1 MHAPILLP
9 QEGDTVFEGKEV
21 CVVEAM
27 KMQNVLVASRDG
39 VVKAL
44 LAEPGA
50 TLSADQPIMTFEQEE
65 DEAEA

>member
-1 MHAPILLP
+1 M
-9 QEGDTVFEGKEV
+9 GDCVFEGKEL

-27 KMQNVLVASRDG
+27 KMQNVLVATRDG

-50 TLSADQPIMTFEQEE
+50 TLSADQPIITFEQE
-65 DEAEA
+65 DDA